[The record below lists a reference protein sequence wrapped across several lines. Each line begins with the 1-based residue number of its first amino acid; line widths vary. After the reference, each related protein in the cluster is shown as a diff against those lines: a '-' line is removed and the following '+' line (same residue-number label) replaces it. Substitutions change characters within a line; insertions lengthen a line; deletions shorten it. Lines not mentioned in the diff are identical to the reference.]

1 MASQRPPSWM
11 DEVGNTPP
19 RKPSLS
25 GAFSTSRAPMQKGNS
40 DYHKGPLTPFDL
52 TSSPPPPKSSRSL
65 SFPEGPAGGEGSHAH
80 FGSAIWQPPRSAN
93 NVTVQRH
100 PSPWNPQHNPSRT
113 TFSHSPSESRPGPDQ
128 INLFARQDY
137 PSALK
142 IYYVDE
148 ILSWFLVRT
157 NGAEMLTF
165 ATVEQYKGVLYAVVN
180 FKGFRAEVYKRSE
193 DVTFSHEFKPNDI
206 VVVEAD
212 RGYDIG
218 QVVYT
223 TQNRAEADHYAS
235 TYNTR
240 FLNNLLS
247 FSRIYTNQVHT
258 VQPLLANPDPNAQ
271 PKNIRRQAQ
280 PFEFVQLQK
289 KEHSETKAKR
299 TCQEKVHEHGL
310 GMEILDVEFQSD
322 GQKLTVYYYAP
333 QYVVFNTLVQD
344 LYKVFKVRIWMSS
357 VTPSAASTRA

>member
-1 MASQRPPSWM
+1 
-11 DEVGNTPP
+11 
-19 RKPSLS
+19 
-25 GAFSTSRAPMQKGNS
+25 
-40 DYHKGPLTPFDL
+40 
-52 TSSPPPPKSSRSL
+52 
-65 SFPEGPAGGEGSHAH
+65 
-80 FGSAIWQPPRSAN
+80 
-93 NVTVQRH
+93 
-100 PSPWNPQHNPSRT
+100 
-113 TFSHSPSESRPGPDQ
+113 
-128 INLFARQDY
+128 
-137 PSALK
+137 
-142 IYYVDE
+142 
-148 ILSWFLVRT
+148 
-157 NGAEMLTF
+157 MLTF
-165 ATVEQYKGVLYAVVN
+165 DAVEQYKGILYAVVN

-223 TQNRAEADHYAS
+223 TQNRAEAEHYAT

-310 GMEILDVEFQSD
+310 GMEILDVEFQS
-322 GQKLTVYYYAP
+322 
-333 QYVVFNTLVQD
+333 
-344 LYKVFKVRIWMSS
+344 
-357 VTPSAASTRA
+357 